1 MKAEWK
7 VVNKMYQSGS
17 GFESRLAELW
27 MHADLNNQS
36 ILETAFADIFKKHLD
51 NHNNEPKPAPKRD
64 IALERRALALSLRGR
79 G

>member
-51 NHNNEPKPAPKRD
+51 NHNNRD

>member
-27 MHADLNNQS
+27 MHSDLNNQS
-36 ILETAFADIFKKHLD
+36 ILETAFANIFKKYLD